1 MKKFNLSDW
10 ALGHQSLVW
19 FFMIT
24 FLVTGTMSYINLGR
38 EEDPSFT
45 LKTMIIQANWPGA
58 SAEEMTEQVTD
69 RIEKRLEDLETL
81 YFTKSMTTEGRTII
95 MVELEATTRGDQ
107 VGESWA
113 QVRNMIGDIS
123 LQFPAGIQGP
133 FYNDRFGDVF
143 GNIYAFTSDGLSQR
157 QMRDIV
163 EDTRSKLL
171 TVKNI
176 GKVEVVGA
184 QQEIIYLE
192 FSTSKLAALGL
203 DQQSIIT
210 TLRAQ
215 NTITPSGVIQAGP
228 ERINVR
234 VGGQFTSEE
243 SLRNVNLRVN
253 DRFFPLSEVA
263 EITRGYVDPP
273 SSLFRY
279 DGQPALGLAIGMKQ
293 GANLLDFGE
302 ALEHEMESIIS
313 ELPVGVNV
321 HKVSDQPEI
330 VKEAI
335 SHFTR
340 ALFEAVAIVLAI
352 SFISLGMRAGL
363 VVAISI
369 PLVLAITF
377 LIMEALGITLQR
389 ITLGALIIS
398 LGLLVDDAMIAVE
411 MMVSRLELGDNLRKA
426 ATHVYTSTAFPML
439 TGTLV
444 TVAGFMPIGMND
456 SAAGE
461 FTFTL
466 FMVIAISLIVSWVVA
481 VLFTPLLGVAILPAK
496 LKHTHSKRGWFFR
509 SFSALL
515 GVALRFRWLT
525 IFATIAALGGSLYS
539 LQFVQQEFFPSS
551 NRHELIVT
559 FKLPQN
565 SSIAETEAQMT
576 QFEVEMLQ
584 DNESVE
590 YWSTYIGGGS
600 PRFLLPFSPPQPDA
614 NVGQIILITAGLE
627 KRDKVRIELQEY
639 LEHTFPGTDAL
650 VELLAIGPA
659 VSHPI
664 EYRISGPDIQ
674 EVRRLSAELAS
685 VIEPNPNLGKVI
697 YDWMEPIRVVK
708 VELLQNKARQLGLTS
723 HSVASALN
731 GIVGGTVITQVRDG
745 IYLVNVVSRAQLS
758 DRNSIATLTNLQ
770 LSGPS
775 GQAIPLASVAT
786 FHYELEQPVIWRRDR
801 IPTITIG
808 ANIITDI
815 EAPTVDAQL
824 RGPVAEYTQTLPA
837 GYKIELGGTTEGST
851 NAQGPIIAAF
861 PLMLFI
867 MATILMIQL
876 QSFQRLFIVF
886 AIAPFA
892 VIGVVLV
899 LLPAGVP
906 LGFVAVLGVL
916 ALSGILIRN
925 SVILIVQIEDL
936 RNAGTAPWKA
946 VVEATEYRMR
956 PILLT
961 AAAASLALIPISQDV
976 FWGPMAYAMMGGII
990 VGTFLT
996 LIFLP
1001 ALYVAW
1007 FRIKRPKTD

>member
-24 FLVTGTMSYINLGR
+24 FLLTGTMSYINLGR

-45 LKTMIIQANWPGA
+45 IKTMIIQANWPGA
-58 SAEEMTEQVTD
+58 SPEEMTEQVTD
-69 RIEKRLEDLETL
+69 RIEKKLEDLDTL
-81 YFTKSMTTEGRTII
+81 FYTKSMTTAGRTII
-95 MVELEATTRGDQ
+95 LVELLSTTRGDQ
-107 VGESWA
+107 VDESWD
-113 QVRNMIGDIS
+113 QVRNMIGDIRV
-123 LQFPAGIQGP
+123 QFPAGLQGP
-133 FYNDRFGDVF
+133 FFNDRFGDVF
-143 GNIYAFTSDGLSQR
+143 GNIYAFTSDGLSDR

-163 EDTRSKLL
+163 EDARSKLL
-171 TVKNI
+171 TVDNI
-176 GKVEVVGA
+176 GKVEVIGA
-184 QQEIIYLE
+184 QDEVIYLE
-192 FSTSKLAALGL
+192 FSTSRLAALGL
-203 DQQSIIT
+203 DQQSLIT

-215 NTITPSGVIQAGP
+215 NAITPSGVIQAGP
-228 ERINVR
+228 ERINLR
-234 VGGQFTSEE
+234 VGGQFTSEA
-243 SLRNVNLRVN
+243 SLRDVNIRIN
-253 DRFFPLSEVA
+253 DRFFPLSEIA
-263 EITRGYVDPP
+263 EISRGYVDPP
-273 SSLFRY
+273 NMLFRY
-279 DGQPALGLAIGMKQ
+279 NGVPALGLAIGMKQ

-302 ALEHEMESIIS
+302 GLEHEMARIIN
-313 ELPVGVNV
+313 EMPIGVNV

-335 SHFTR
+335 SHFTK

-363 VVAISI
+363 VVAVSI

-377 LIMEALGITLQR
+377 LLMDALGITLQR

-411 MMVSRLELGDNLRKA
+411 MMVSRLEKGDNLRKA

-444 TVAGFMPIGMND
+444 TVAGFMPIGLND

-466 FMVIAISLIVSWVVA
+466 FVVISISLIVSWIVA
-481 VLFTPLLGVAILPAK
+481 VLFTPLLGVALLPAK
-496 LKHTHSKRGWFFR
+496 LKHAHAKKGLVARAF
-509 SFSALL
+509 AQILNI
-515 GVALRFRWLT
+515 ALRFRW
-525 IFATIAALGGSLYS
+525 ATILLTVSALGAAVFGLN
-539 LQFVQQEFFPSS
+539 FVQQEFFPSS

-559 FKLPQN
+559 FRLPQN
-565 SSIAETEAQMT
+565 SSIAETESQMA
-576 QFEVEMLQ
+576 QFEADMLHNN
-584 DNESVE
+584 DSVE
-590 YWSTYIGGGS
+590 YWATYIGSGS
-600 PRFLLPFSPPQPDA
+600 PRFLLPFNPPQPDSS
-614 NVGQIILITAGLE
+614 VGQIIMVTAGLE
-627 KRDKVRIELQEY
+627 ERDTLKVKFQEY
-639 LEHTFPGTDAL
+639 LDDTFAGTDAL
-650 VELLAIGPA
+650 VEPLAIGPA
-659 VSHPI
+659 VVHPI
-664 EYRISGPDIQ
+664 EYRVSGPDIQ
-674 EVRRLSAELAS
+674 QVRLRSQELAR
-685 VIEPNPNLGKVI
+685 VIEDNPNLGRIVF
-697 YDWMEPIRVVK
+697 DWMEPSRVVK
-708 VELLQNKARQLGLTS
+708 VELLQNKARQLGITAQAVS
-723 HSVASALN
+723 AALN

-745 IYLVNVVSRAQLS
+745 IYLINVVSRAQS
-758 DRNSIATLTNLQ
+758 ADRNSIATLTNLQ

-775 GQAIPLASVAT
+775 GASIPLASIAT

-801 IPTITIG
+801 VPTITIG
-808 ANIITDI
+808 ASIITDT
-815 EAPTVDAQL
+815 EAPTVDTQL
-824 RGPVAEYTQTLPA
+824 REQVAAFAATLPA
-837 GYKIELGGTTEGST
+837 GYKVEVGGTAEGATE
-851 NAQGPIIAAF
+851 AQGPIIAAF
-861 PLMLFI
+861 PLMLFV
-867 MATILMIQL
+867 MATFLMVQL

-899 LLPAGVP
+899 LLPTGVP

-936 RNAGTAPWKA
+936 RRDGVEAWKA

-956 PILLT
+956 PIMLT
-961 AAAASLALIPISQDV
+961 AAAASLALIPISQDI
-976 FWGPMAYAMMGGII
+976 FWGPMAFSMMGGIV

-1007 FRIKRPKTD
+1007 FRIKRPSAD